1 MTKESDIFRV
11 LNVCRDPTRYVPPKV
26 HVTKWTVIPE
36 LPNLDEL
43 LDLPDIALHEQKVD
57 KIREVLKGLKAEATH
72 TIELIKTKRA

>member
-1 MTKESDIFRV
+1 
-11 LNVCRDPTRYVPPKV
+11 
-26 HVTKWTVIPE
+26 VTKWTVIPE

-43 LDLPDIALHEQKVD
+43 LDLPDIASHEQKVD